1 MAHTNDCMCS
11 EMLNHGLN
19 YGLFLSPFQI
29 DQIHDKNL
37 GFYRNSLL
45 NVFRRKKRGFY
56 TILDFRFLHFTW
68 NTSSYSPFLSGQ
80 MAVLSIFFQ
89 MLIVLGM
96 YTFDAVC
103 WFKINMPFVYQFQE
117 FSQKKYVTWT
127 AHSLMIIC
135 PKVILPSEGSTT
147 RQIFR
152 KPK

>member
-68 NTSSYSPFLSGQ
+68 NTSYSARNQ
-80 MAVLSIFFQ
+80 SIPIWPNGCAKLLFQ
-89 MLIVLGM
+89 MFIVLGM
-96 YTFDAVC
+96 YTFDEIC
-103 WFKINMPFVYQFQE
+103 WYKINKYALRLSV
-117 FSQKKYVTWT
+117 SRIVTKKMWHEQLT
-127 AHSLMIIC
+127 H
-135 PKVILPSEGSTT
+135 
-147 RQIFR
+147 
-152 KPK
+152 